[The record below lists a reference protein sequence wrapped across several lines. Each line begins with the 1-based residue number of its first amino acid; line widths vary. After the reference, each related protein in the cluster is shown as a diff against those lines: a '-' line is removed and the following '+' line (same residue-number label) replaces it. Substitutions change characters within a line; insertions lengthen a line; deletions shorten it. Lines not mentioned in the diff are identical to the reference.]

1 MFVMILDQAYTNVNV
16 IQSPVITTKG
26 WDVQVK
32 WRIKSLIGWVTM
44 NLIKESNPIEVAEH
58 AMDNG

>member
-1 MFVMILDQAYTNVNV
+1 MAILKGEKACTNVNR

-32 WRIKSLIGWVTM
+32 WIDQRTDCVPLH
-44 NLIKESNPIEVAEH
+44 LIKESNPIEVE
-58 AMDNG
+58 